1 MNEIWKDI
9 KGYEGLYQISNLG
22 QVKSLARPINN
33 FNQCCTKDK
42 LLKGGIKRGYR
53 QVILLKDNKRKYASV
68 HRLVAEA
75 FLPNPHNLPIINH
88 KDENK
93 LNNNVSNLE
102 WCSTKYN
109 VNYGNC
115 ITKRANSKKKPV
127 QRIDKDGKIYTY
139 LSATDAGK
147 ELGINPNFISRCCTG
162 KRKTL
167 YGETWNFI

>member
-1 MNEIWKDI
+1 MEVWKPLYI
-9 KGYEGLYQISNLG
+9 QERIYYVSNTGRVKNKYNKILHAVVGSSGYEEICLCVNY
-22 QVKSLARPINN
+22 
-33 FNQCCTKDK
+33 
-42 LLKGGIKRGYR
+42 KRYY
-53 QVILLKDNKRKYASV
+53 KRV
-68 HRLVAEA
+68 HRLVAQA
-75 FLPNPHNLPIINH
+75 FLPNPNNYPCINH
-88 KDENK
+88 INGNK
-93 LNNNVSNLE
+93 LDNNVSNLE

-115 ITKRANSKKKPV
+115 IAKRANSKKKPV

-162 KRKTL
+162 ERKTL